1 MTTITATKARSN
13 LFQLLKKIA
22 KGYPPTRISCKEGG
36 VIMMS
41 EDEYD
46 GLMETVYLSSIPGF
60 KKSLKEAQK
69 EIEKG
74 KVHSFEEVFGEK
86 L

>member
-13 LFQLLKKIA
+13 LFQILKKIA
-22 KGYPPTRISCKEGG
+22 KGYPPTRISCKDGG

-41 EDEYD
+41 EDEYN
-46 GLMETVYLSSIPGF
+46 GLMETMYLESIPGF
-60 KKSLKEAQK
+60 KESLKEAQE
-69 EIEKG
+69 EIKKG
-74 KVHSFEEVFGEK
+74 KVHTFEEVFGEK